1 MKVLH
6 VKDDTK
12 ITCVEVTGTL
22 KIDYSVRD
30 LCRQPY
36 PGHPKGCPNYGKKKE
51 CPPQAPLLED
61 FIDILQPHYFLVL
74 ECIRNGC
81 RNNQENTL
89 EEAQFRSYWN
99 DTLEEILHEYIQEF
113 QKDHPGTVFT
123 FHPSAVGVDVLE
135 TARNVGITLEEN
147 PEKVFYKIVL
157 IGYPVVRD
165 LSE

>member
-1 MKVLH
+1 MNIPS
-6 VKDDTK
+6 VKDNTVVT
-12 ITCVEVTGTL
+12 IVEVTGIL
-22 KIDYSVRD
+22 KIDYTVRD

-61 FIDILQPHYFLVL
+61 FIDILQPHYFIVL
-74 ECIRNGC
+74 TCIRNRC
-81 RNNQENTL
+81 HNNQENTS
-89 EEAQFRSYWN
+89 EDQFRSYWN

-135 TARNVGITLEEN
+135 TARNVGISLEEN

-157 IGYPVVRD
+157 IGYPVVQD
-165 LSE
+165 I

>member
-1 MKVLH
+1 MK
-6 VKDDTK
+6 DYTA

-22 KIDYSVRD
+22 KIDYNMRD

-36 PGHPKGCPNYGKKKE
+36 PGNPKGCPNYGKKKE
-51 CPPQAPLLED
+51 CPPQAPLLEN
-61 FIDILQPHYFLVL
+61 FIDLLQPHYFVVL

-81 RNNQENTL
+81 RINSQENTL
-89 EEAQFRSYWN
+89 KEDQFRSYWN
-99 DTLEEILHEYIQEF
+99 DNLEAVLREYIQEF

-123 FHPSAVGVDVLE
+123 FHPSAVGVNVLE
-135 TARNVGITLEEN
+135 TARNVGIPLEAN

-165 LSE
+165 PPE